1 VCKLY
6 LVKLCPHELFVN
18 TRADLGPC
26 PKIHDEEMKKEYA
39 NQSTYRKQQYEDEFI
54 RFCQGMLNEVERK
67 IAKGKVRL
75 ALSGRSAESVSTY
88 IIKVSV
94 MK

>member
-1 VCKLY
+1 
-6 LVKLCPHELFVN
+6 
-18 TRADLGPC
+18 
-26 PKIHDEEMKKEYA
+26 MKKEYA

-75 ALSGRSAESVSTY
+75 ALSGRTAESVSISSKTP
-88 IIKVSV
+88 
-94 MK
+94 